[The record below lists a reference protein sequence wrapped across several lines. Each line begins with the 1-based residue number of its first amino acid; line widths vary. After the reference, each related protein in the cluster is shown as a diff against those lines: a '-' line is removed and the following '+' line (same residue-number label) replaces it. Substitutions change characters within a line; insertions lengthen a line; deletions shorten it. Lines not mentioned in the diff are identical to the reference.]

1 MSLQNV
7 SAYKNTSVNWAKS
20 QAQLMMYLESKD
32 CLDVRFTNISWETA
46 EQRGLI
52 MDQDTYAIMIEFFR
66 LSKLESGV
74 SGKVPVRVLIPNIP
88 NNEKQRNQAYRLLF
102 WYLKSKFEAV
112 ETGLVDFEQ
121 EFLPHLMI
129 KDKSG
134 FVGRVWDMLKK
145 PYENMLAGGTS
156 DFYQAL
162 PEGNSPDRE
171 KKGER

>member
-7 SAYKNTSVNWAKS
+7 SAYKNTSVSWAKT
-20 QAQLMMYLESKD
+20 QAQLMEYLEDKE
-32 CLDVRFTNISWETA
+32 CRDVRFSTISWESA
-46 EQRGLI
+46 EKGGLV
-52 MDQDTYAIMIEFFR
+52 MEQDTHAIMIEFFR
-66 LSKLESGV
+66 LTQLESGA
-74 SGKVPVRVLIPNIP
+74 SGKIPVRVLIPNVP
-88 NNEKQRNQAYRLLF
+88 DDEKRRNQAYRLLF

-145 PYENMLAGGTS
+145 PYEHMIESGEG

-162 PEGNSPDRE
+162 PSGKE
-171 KKGER
+171 KENPTR